1 MKFRFSRINIPLIVR
16 NLRSVCNWMIAFEA
30 FCTAFNLL
38 SYLFLTPVL
47 SGLWPKMPTLDCF
60 IFQAPFG
67 FAYEMMAMM
76 PFAIGAERFVV
87 AFFPLW
93 FAFFILFDSIFK
105 KADIFSWNL
114 LGTIAKRGEFLS
126 RQSFS
131 FVLFEEFSSNFWSPK
146 MFLTR
151 HLCKIIFCI
160 NLSLFYNI
168 K

>member
-1 MKFRFSRINIPLIVR
+1 MKFRFSHINIPLIVR
-16 NLRSVCNWMIAFEA
+16 NLRSVCNWMIAFEG

-47 SGLWPKMPTLDCF
+47 NGLWPKMPTLDCF
-60 IFQAPFG
+60 IFQVPFG

-105 KADIFSWNL
+105 KSRHFFMKSFRDNRKERRIF
-114 LGTIAKRGEFLS
+114 IAAIFFICAFRGIFIEFLITQNVFDS
-126 RQSFS
+126 P
-131 FVLFEEFSSNFWSPK
+131 FV
-146 MFLTR
+146 
-151 HLCKIIFCI
+151 
-160 NLSLFYNI
+160 
-168 K
+168 